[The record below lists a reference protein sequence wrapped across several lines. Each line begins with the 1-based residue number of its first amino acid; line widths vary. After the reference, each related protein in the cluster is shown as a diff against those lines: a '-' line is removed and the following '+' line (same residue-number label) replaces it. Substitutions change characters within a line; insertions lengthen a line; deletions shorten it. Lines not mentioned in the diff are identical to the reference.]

1 MKPRGDAESRARGIK
16 IGVQYRTKLGKMY
29 ELTQGSEV
37 LTLHFSPPDLAAS
50 GKWHVEA
57 RLGVAAGP
65 AMADGW
71 GTTATAA
78 LSEAALAWTSHVPL
92 LKAFDWAG
100 VVRELQGVH
109 AV

>member
-1 MKPRGDAESRARGIK
+1 
-16 IGVQYRTKLGKMY
+16 MY
-29 ELTQGSEV
+29 ELTLGTEV
-37 LTLHFSPPDLAAS
+37 LALHISPPELADS

-57 RLGVAAGP
+57 RLGLTAGP

-78 LSEAALAWTSHVPL
+78 LSEAVLAWTSHVPM
-92 LKAFDWAG
+92 LKSFDWDA
-100 VVRELQGVH
+100 VVRELQGVQ

>member
-1 MKPRGDAESRARGIK
+1 MKPRAATESRGIK

-29 ELTQGSEV
+29 ELTQGTEV
-37 LTLHFSPPDLAAS
+37 LALHFSPPELVDS
-50 GKWHVEA
+50 GRWHVEA
-57 RLGVAAGP
+57 RLGVAMGP

-78 LSEAALAWTSHVPL
+78 LSEAVLAWTSHVPL
-92 LKAFDWAG
+92 LQAFDWDA
-100 VVRELQGVH
+100 VVRELKGVH